1 MREQPGTQGEI
12 KHSILPAFLQG
23 FCILG
28 ERVKG
33 WKSERIQG
41 WKGPG
46 GQGPG
51 IMGNLKKGGIYI
63 RLSYWFPTM
72 ESNRCSYVLK
82 EGFKAVNA

>member
-1 MREQPGTQGEI
+1 MREQPGTQREI
-12 KHSILPAFLQG
+12 KNSILPAFLQG

-51 IMGNLKKGGIYI
+51 IMGNLKKGGIH
-63 RLSYWFPTM
+63 LGS
-72 ESNRCSYVLK
+72 EV
-82 EGFKAVNA
+82 KARKVVARSQTACV

>member
-1 MREQPGTQGEI
+1 MREQPGTQREI
-12 KHSILPAFLQG
+12 KNSILPAFLQG

-51 IMGNLKKGGIYI
+51 IMGNLKKGGIILY
-63 RLSYWFPTM
+63 LYLNYHTKDPNNK
-72 ESNRCSYVLK
+72 EYNSNAKR
-82 EGFKAVNA
+82 

>member
-1 MREQPGTQGEI
+1 MREQPGTQREI
-12 KHSILPAFLQG
+12 KNSILPAFLQG

-46 GQGPG
+46 VQGPG
-51 IMGNLKKGGIYI
+51 IMGNLKKGGI
-63 RLSYWFPTM
+63 S
-72 ESNRCSYVLK
+72 SLK
-82 EGFKAVNA
+82 GKV